1 MNVVLVLGGVGLVV
15 LLAAKVL
22 MTAKAFQVSRFW
34 GWIVAL
40 VPFSEPVFAM
50 QRWDRTRLPFFMGL
64 VALCLLSASFFG
76 VMTNEDVYQ
85 KVKSLAFSAEGVA
98 SSSEGAPVRS
108 GAGEPTTATGLV
120 GMSLKDVEKLYGH
133 AQGTMNHG
141 GVKVYVY
148 PDFTLESAD
157 GRTVSRYQQF

>member
-108 GAGEPTTATGLV
+108 GAG
-120 GMSLKDVEKLYGH
+120 
-133 AQGTMNHG
+133 
-141 GVKVYVY
+141 
-148 PDFTLESAD
+148 DFT
-157 GRTVSRYQQF
+157 F